1 MANSIKSFNEA
12 LASSNSTLESKGQ
25 VLADFDKFIVNGEK
39 KTFKQLAVRSGFW
52 FSLGELMENLLQ
64 DSGGSRIDSAK
75 LKDAKIHNVN
85 KRRRQEAHKFFTNFE
100 KIEELNLVKK
110 HGSLGRLLADF
121 DKSQKPKVETPVEPQ
136 DEVET
141 PVEPQDEVKQIE
153 DKSSV
158 QSVKTVSDIATEAM
172 AQCALLEGNPRKELL
187 ATLAQM
193 VKDEIGL
200 SSNEDEVVPFK
211 AVG

>member
-121 DKSQKPKVETPVEPQ
+121 DKSQKPKVETPIEPETPVQPQ
-136 DEVET
+136 DEVL
-141 PVEPQDEVKQIE
+141 QIE

>member
-121 DKSQKPKVETPVEPQ
+121 DKSQKPKVEAPTEPVAPVEP
-136 DEVET
+136 EATEPKAET
-141 PVEPQDEVKQIE
+141 E
-153 DKSSV
+153 

-193 VKDEIGL
+193 IADELGV

>member
-52 FSLGELMENLLQ
+52 FSLGELMENLLK

-110 HGSLGRLLADF
+110 HGSLGRLLTDF
-121 DKSQKPKVETPVEPQ
+121 DKSQKPKVEAPTEPVAPVEPKAT
-136 DEVET
+136 EPKAET
-141 PVEPQDEVKQIE
+141 E
-153 DKSSV
+153 

-172 AQCALLEGNPRKELL
+172 VQCALLDGNPRKELL

-193 VKDEIGL
+193 IADELGV

>member
-12 LASSNSTLESKGQ
+12 LASANSTLESKGQ

-121 DKSQKPKVETPVEPQ
+121 DKSQKPKVETPIEP
-136 DEVET
+136 ET
-141 PVEPQDEVKQIE
+141 PVEPQDEVLQIE

-200 SSNEDEVVPFK
+200 SSNEDEVIPFK